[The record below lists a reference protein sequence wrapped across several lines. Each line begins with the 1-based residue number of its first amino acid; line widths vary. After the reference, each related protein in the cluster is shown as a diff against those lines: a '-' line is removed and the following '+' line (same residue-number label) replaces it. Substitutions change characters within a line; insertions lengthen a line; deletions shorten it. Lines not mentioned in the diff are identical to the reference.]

1 MINNYNIKMTPYEYA
16 HTQNWLKRHH
26 KYKKF
31 KRNVRNFIDRH
42 YKVFT
47 ALEYIIGVPLFLVGA
62 WFWVSMTIIL
72 FD

>member
-1 MINNYNIKMTPYEYA
+1 MTNNYNMKMTPYEYS
-16 HTQNWLKRHH
+16 HIQNWLKRHRKH
-26 KYKKF
+26 KEF

-47 ALEYIIGVPLFLVGA
+47 TLEYIIGVLLFLVDA

-72 FD
+72 FG